1 MPRSA
6 DSLNKEDLA
15 ILEACKPRVQELLF
29 IYRLNHAACCKVLR
43 KFRLT
48 IKVEDFG
55 RRVRKWGYRK
65 NNNRSDYEYHARKQ
79 PVFLSSLSNRQRED
93 LARKN
98 RGVKRYRLD
107 LPSAISP
114 SVRAPI
120 PQHAPE
126 FPIVD
131 DHSPSPELVL
141 APDWNRRQFTE
152 PEWQISRAPVL
163 IGDVSLPSEAIC
175 TALILQLQN
184 GTAAEVPSSG
194 MEFDEF
200 GLLGTSSPMHTP
212 VQLLLNHIVGQ
223 KVRLDPQLDLVK
235 SSGPASIPA
244 FDTRTFRSW
253 DIRFLQS
260 VINYT
265 VYIANNNI
273 ANPRK
278 GYGADKTER
287 TFKMALWH
295 IGNQEEFR
303 TLVTWVI
310 KQYPTVTRKFAD
322 MLLKNTIRVRDKSRA
337 VDITALGSEEDVAN
351 QVLRHGK
358 SWCVDYLVEKNIIF
372 KDQNPLGW
380 NKVIPND
387 ELYEHLD
394 TIITGPKTLTEET
407 VKKICKILQNSV
419 HGSLENDPGKYS
431 ILHKYSDSN
440 QEYEGRDLGT
450 KLFLLASH
458 LIGKERNSRGSETES
473 SRMYRQFAKYMIKHC
488 IRDHKKAFINA
499 IRPISYTS
507 RISVEAGGKTDPL
520 FNTKPPILDK
530 IHPYQGVELLMSE
543 MGIDIDTQWPNNRD
557 RKYHVLTLALQH
569 RLPPHVV
576 SFLLKAGASVD
587 IVVGSTSITSFKIAE
602 AQVQVPM
609 TPLHQALFSKN
620 LANLELILSQNPRVD
635 DPIVCLL
642 LAGGFRPLRR
652 RELINPQ
659 NVRGSSRIGTGSPGS
674 ERVDQPGKRN
684 LMTILQSFLR
694 EQAQVLSEIAQDDEV
709 YAVIAD
715 GRQDILEELLRAR
728 TGSLPSS
735 VIFKALKDKKP
746 GIFKLMLPA
755 RDPNGSYSSRK
766 SVLVEVLKE
775 LEQDPKFD
783 DIICIHNNHKYK
795 GMTAHRP
802 TLIYHIWDEILEHQ
816 IEPSKWL
823 WQRMVTP
830 IWWSAVWDNKPYQ
843 QRSAGLLL
851 TIMRRFVNQDITF
864 DVALRQ
870 ASDYAKPQFLSA
882 MSQRFDSQ
890 HANCFDQA
898 LKTAVWLDW
907 DLTERMGNGLTT
919 LHFAV
924 AISRKTA
931 LSVIR
936 PEILA
941 KLTLDEKSRLFV
953 LATYYGHRDI
963 IEMLIKEAEDGD
975 RDWRQNMTSTLKG
988 FNPLKPPDIEH
999 PIQGI
1004 TTPLHVAAFQRRKD
1018 IICLLLDK
1026 GADVDMV
1033 VPRHKKDGL
1042 KSTALDIAAAQ
1053 GSADIV
1059 DIILKYNPRAW
1070 IVAADIALERHHPE
1084 IHNTI
1089 RSYGMSP
1096 PPQSTHS

>member
-29 IYRLNHAACCKVLR
+29 IYRLNHASCCKVLR

-48 IKVEDFG
+48 IKAEDFG
-55 RRVRKWGYRK
+55 RRVRKWGYHK

-114 SVRAPI
+114 PVRA
-120 PQHAPE
+120 HATE

-141 APDWNRRQFTE
+141 APYWNRRQFAE

-184 GTAAEVPSSG
+184 GT
-194 MEFDEF
+194 
-200 GLLGTSSPMHTP
+200 
-212 VQLLLNHIVGQ
+212 VGQ
-223 KVRLDPQLDLVK
+223 KAHPDPQLDLVK

-244 FDTRTFRSW
+244 FDTRTFRAW

-260 VINYT
+260 IINYT

-273 ANPRK
+273 ATPRK

-287 TFKMALWH
+287 TFKLALWH

-322 MLLKNTIRVRDKSRA
+322 MLLKNTIRIRDKSRA

-351 QVLRHGK
+351 QALRYGK
-358 SWCVDYLVEKNIIF
+358 SWCVDYLMEKNIIF

-407 VKKICKILQNSV
+407 VKKVCKILQNSV
-419 HGSLENDPGKYS
+419 HGSLENSAGKYS

-440 QEYEGRDLGT
+440 QEYEHRDLGT

-458 LIGKERNSRGSETES
+458 LIGKERNSETES

-507 RISVEAGGKTDPL
+507 RISEAGSKSDPL

-543 MGIDIDTQWPNNRD
+543 MGIDIDTQWPDNRD

-602 AQVQVPM
+602 AQVHVPM

-620 LANLELILSQNPRVD
+620 LANLDLILSQKPRVD

-652 RELINPQ
+652 GELINPQ
-659 NVRGSSRIGTGSPGS
+659 NVCGSSRIGTGSPGS
-674 ERVDQPGKRN
+674 ERVDRPGKRN

-694 EQAQVLSEIAQDDEV
+694 EQAQVLSEIAQDNEV
-709 YAVIAD
+709 YAFIAD

-755 RDPNGSYSSRK
+755 RDPNGSCSSRK

-775 LEQDPKFD
+775 LERDPQFD

-802 TLIYHIWDEILEHQ
+802 ILIYHIWDEILEHQ

-823 WQRMVTP
+823 WQRMITP
-830 IWWSAVWDNKPYQ
+830 IWWSAIWDNEPYQ

-851 TIMRRFVNQDITF
+851 TIMRKFVNQDITF

-870 ASDYAKPQFLSA
+870 ASDYTKPQFLSA
-882 MSQRFDSQ
+882 MSQRFDPQ

-898 LKTAVWLDW
+898 LKTAVSLDW
-907 DLTERMGNGLTT
+907 DLTERMGNGFNT

-963 IEMLIKEAEDGD
+963 IEMLINEAKGRN
-975 RDWRQNMTSTLKG
+975 RDWRQNMTSTLEG

-1033 VPRHKKDGL
+1033 VPRHKKGGL
-1042 KSTALDIAAAQ
+1042 KGTALDIAAAQ

-1059 DIILKYNPRAW
+1059 DIILKYNPKAW

-1089 RSYGMSP
+1089 RSYGTSP